1 MLRVFNVSVELF
13 MESRYKLISRKKKR
27 PQLLNLLPL
36 DPSHATWN
44 SKYELHQLYS
54 QV

>member
-1 MLRVFNVSVELF
+1 MLRVFNVSAELF

-27 PQLLNLLPL
+27 PQLLNLLPRG
-36 DPSHATWN
+36 PSHVTWS
-44 SKYELHQLYS
+44 SKYELHQLYL